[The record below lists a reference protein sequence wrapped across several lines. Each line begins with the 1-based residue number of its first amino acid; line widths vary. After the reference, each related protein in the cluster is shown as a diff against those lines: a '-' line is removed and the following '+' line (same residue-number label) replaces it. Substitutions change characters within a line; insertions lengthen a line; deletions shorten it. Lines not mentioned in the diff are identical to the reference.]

1 MKTGSI
7 LTILAAVAAVVVA
20 AVLASGGGGG
30 GGGAKH
36 GTSTGQAPST
46 APAGAQQ
53 LSFVVSPEKEQ
64 LLKAVVAKF
73 NASGEQVAGK
83 RVFVSMKAMNSGDA
97 ENAIARGRLQPD
109 VWSPA
114 GSFWGRLLNLRADQP
129 FVANDNPSIVRTPL
143 VIAMWQPMA
152 QALGYPRK
160 AVSFQDIVRLATDPQ
175 GWASVGKPNFGRFK
189 YVHTN
194 PDSSTSGAEAVT
206 GSYYSLV
213 GKKEGLTD
221 ADVAKVAPRVKD
233 LERSVVHYGD
243 STLFIEDQLCK
254 GGLAYASAVAMEETT
269 VIDFNRR
276 RCSNTKLVA
285 LYPQEGSFFSD
296 SPYIVLNA
304 DWVTPADRQA
314 AAAFQKFL
322 AREVNA
328 DLAGRY
334 GFRPGDP
341 EGKPAGL
348 VSAANGAD
356 PTKPRRELSLPEPP
370 VLNRVLTTWRRDRK
384 PARVML
390 VLDNSGSMQDEDKLV
405 HAKQGLLA
413 FFRQVAPQD
422 EIGLTKFSAKVTQ
435 LVAPAPFAS
444 NRDALTRGG
453 ERHHPRGRHGGLRRH
468 RWRRSTRSS
477 RAPTPSTS
485 TRSWSSP
492 TAPTRRPR
500 SAASRCSIASR
511 RRARP
516 RATRCAS
523 SPSPT
528 GPTPRRPSCSAS
540 PRRPAARAF
549 TASTADIEQVYRS
562 ISSFF

>member
-1 MKTGSI
+1 VKTSSI
-7 LTILAAVAAVVVA
+7 VTILAAVAAVVIA
-20 AVLASGGGGG
+20 AVVASGGGGG
-30 GGGAKH
+30 GGGTSGSTSAT
-36 GTSTGQAPST
+36 TSTA
-46 APAGAQQ
+46 AAAGAQQ
-53 LSFVVSPEKEQ
+53 LSFVVSPEKEE

-73 NASGEQVAGK
+73 NASDEQVAGK

-114 GSFWGRLLNLRADQP
+114 GSFWGRLLNLRADQA
-129 FVANDNPSIVRTPL
+129 FVANSNPSIVRTPL
-143 VIAMWQPMA
+143 VIAMWEPMA

-160 AVSFQDIVRLATDPQ
+160 SVAFQDIVKLATDPQ

-213 GKKEGLTD
+213 GKKEGLTN
-221 ADVAKVAPRVKD
+221 ADVAKAAPRVKD

-314 AAAFQKFL
+314 ATAFQKFL
-322 AREVNA
+322 AGEVSA

-348 VSAANGAD
+348 VSATNGAD

-444 NRDALTRGG
+444 NRDALTKAVNGIIPEDDTAVYDATVDAVDAIKAKADAEHINAVVVLTDGADTTSSVSSQQVLDRLSQEGKAESNAVRVFTIAYGSDAKASELQRFAEASGG
-453 ERHHPRGRHGGLRRH
+453 K
-468 RWRRSTRSS
+468 
-477 RAPTPSTS
+477 
-485 TRSWSSP
+485 
-492 TAPTRRPR
+492 
-500 SAASRCSIASR
+500 
-511 RRARP
+511 
-516 RATRCAS
+516 
-523 SPSPT
+523 
-528 GPTPRRPSCSAS
+528 
-540 PRRPAARAF
+540 AF

>member
-1 MKTGSI
+1 VKTGSI
-7 LTILAAVAAVVVA
+7 LTIIAAIAAVVA
-20 AVLASGGGGG
+20 AALIASGGGGE
-30 GGGAKH
+30 AKP
-36 GTSTGQAPST
+36 GSSGRAPVT
-46 APAGAQQ
+46 PAGSQK

-73 NASGEQVAGK
+73 NAANQEVAGK

-97 ENAIARGRLQPD
+97 ESAITRGRLQPE

-114 GSFWGRLLNLRADQP
+114 GSFWGRLLNLRADKP
-129 FVANDNPSIVRTPL
+129 YAATDNPSIVRTPL
-143 VIAMWQPMA
+143 VIAMWEPMA

-160 AVSFQDIVRLATDPQ
+160 AVAFEDIVRLATDPR
-175 GWASVGKPNFGRFK
+175 GWAAAGKPAFGRFK

-206 GSYYSLV
+206 GSYYALA

-221 ADVAKVAPRVKD
+221 ADVVKAAPRVKD

-285 LYPQEGSFFSD
+285 LYPEEGSFFSD

-304 DWVTPADRQA
+304 DWVTPAERQA
-314 AAAFQKFL
+314 AGVFQKFL
-322 AREVNA
+322 ATEVSA

-341 EGKPAGL
+341 EAKAAGL
-348 VSAANGAD
+348 VNAASGVD
-356 PTKPRRELSLPEPP
+356 PTKPRRELSLPEPS
-370 VLNRVLTTWRRDRK
+370 VLNKVLSTWRRDRK

-405 HAKQGLLA
+405 HAKAGLLA

-422 EIGLTKFSAKVTQ
+422 EIGLTKFSAKVTE
-435 LVAPAPFAS
+435 LVPPAPFAR
-444 NRDALTRGG
+444 NRAALTQAVRDIIP
-453 ERHHPRGRHGGLRRH
+453 EDD
-468 RWRRSTRSS
+468 
-477 RAPTPSTS
+477 
-485 TRSWSSP
+485 
-492 TAPTRRPR
+492 TAVYD
-500 SAASRCSIASR
+500 
-511 RRARP
+511 
-516 RATRCAS
+516 ATVQAVD
-523 SPSPT
+523 
-528 GPTPRRPSCSAS
+528 AIK
-540 PRRPAARAF
+540 ARADAEHINAVVVLTDGADTTSSVSGQQVLDRLSQEGKAESNAVRVFTIAYGSDAKASELNRFAEASGGKGF